1 MNVSMNFEFEKRIS
15 EVEYYFFCLRQLYTF
30 NEQKQSETLKKK
42 MKNDVYDF
50 QDFLVILKANSFIVL
65 YNLVEASVKNFII
78 GIYDEVAMQ
87 NLSYN
92 DICDKL
98 KKMWIDVYYN
108 DLSHTTTNYS
118 QHKEKAK
125 KMIEFIIAENKV
137 DFGDEVKLSG
147 NADLKQI
154 KKMFD
159 KHGMNIDSSV
169 IQNAG
174 EGLLEVKNKRN
185 HIAHGNISFIE
196 GGRDSSITDLN
207 QYKDEI
213 IRFLNALN
221 KEVSEYIDNQKYL
234 C

>member
-1 MNVSMNFEFEKRIS
+1 MNGSMSFEFEKRVG
-15 EVEYYFFCLRQLYTF
+15 EVEFYFFCLKQLYNF
-30 NEQKQSETLKKK
+30 NEQKQSDVLKNK
-42 MKNDVYDF
+42 MKNETYDF
-50 QDFLVILKANSFIVL
+50 QDFLIILKANSFVVL
-65 YNLVEASVKNFII
+65 YNLVEASVKNFIT
-78 GIYDEVAMQ
+78 GIYDEVSMQ
-87 NLSYN
+87 DLSYN

-108 DLSHTTTNYS
+108 DLSYTTTNYS

-125 KMIEFIIAENKV
+125 KMIEFIIDENKV
-137 DFGDEVKLSG
+137 DFGNEVKLSG
-147 NADLKQI
+147 NADLLQI
-154 KKMFD
+154 KKIFD
-159 KHGMNIDSSV
+159 KHGMSIDSSV
-169 IQNAG
+169 IQSAG

-213 IRFLNALN
+213 IRFLSALRT
-221 KEVSEYIDNQKYL
+221 EVSEYIDNQKYL

>member
-1 MNVSMNFEFEKRIS
+1 
-15 EVEYYFFCLRQLYTF
+15 
-30 NEQKQSETLKKK
+30 
-42 MKNDVYDF
+42 
-50 QDFLVILKANSFIVL
+50 
-65 YNLVEASVKNFII
+65 
-78 GIYDEVAMQ
+78 
-87 NLSYN
+87 
-92 DICDKL
+92 
-98 KKMWIDVYYN
+98 MWIDVYYN

-147 NADLKQI
+147 NADLQQI

>member
-147 NADLKQI
+147 NADLQQI

>member
-1 MNVSMNFEFEKRIS
+1 MNGSMSFEFEKRIS
-15 EVEYYFFCLRQLYTF
+15 EVEYYFFCLTQLYNF
-30 NEQKQSETLKKK
+30 NEQKQSDILKNK
-42 MKNDVYDF
+42 MKNEAYDF
-50 QDFLVILKANSFIVL
+50 QDFLIILKANSFLVL

-78 GIYDEVAMQ
+78 GIYDEVSMQ
-87 NLSYN
+87 DLCYN
-92 DICDKL
+92 EICDKL

-125 KMIEFIIAENKV
+125 KMIEFIITENKV
-137 DFGDEVKLSG
+137 VFGNEVKLSG
-147 NADLKQI
+147 NADLQQI
-154 KKMFD
+154 KRMFD
-159 KHGMNIDSSV
+159 KHGMSIDSSV
-169 IQNAG
+169 IQNVG

-213 IRFLNALN
+213 IRFLSALSS
-221 KEVSEYIDNQKYL
+221 EVSEYINNQKYL